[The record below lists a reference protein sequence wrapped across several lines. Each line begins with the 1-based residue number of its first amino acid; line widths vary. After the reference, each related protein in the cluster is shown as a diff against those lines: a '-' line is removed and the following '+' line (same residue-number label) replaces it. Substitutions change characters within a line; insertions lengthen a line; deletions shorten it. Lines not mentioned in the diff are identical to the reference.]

1 MKSVSHEISF
11 PELERELLSAWKDA
25 NTFQRSMNP
34 NLSTKLDGPE
44 TSGDK
49 RKSYL
54 FYDGPPFATGLPH
67 YGHLLAGTIKDVI
80 GRFQTMK
87 GLHVDRRFGWDCHG
101 LPVEF
106 EIQKSLDLHGSKAI
120 KEYGI
125 DNFNE
130 ACRSIVN
137 RYTKEWER
145 FVDRSGRWV
154 DFNRQFRTMDKSYME
169 SVWWVFNSLWEKE
182 MVYEGFKCVSYSPA
196 ISTPISNFEANLN
209 YKQVQDPAVVVR
221 GEISGT
227 REGAFKNLA
236 KDLPLSV
243 YFWTTTPWTL
253 PSNTACAVNKEL
265 SYSVVKAENPSEYAI
280 VATDRIGF
288 VFPELE
294 DESKSSNRNPKVE
307 TEITGAD
314 LVGLSYVPF
323 FDFFEEKRAD
333 GAFKI
338 FHGDFVSN
346 QDGTGIVH
354 LASFGEDDL
363 SLFTANNLPIID
375 PLDPDGVFDDSVG
388 EFSGMFFKDADSK
401 IIASLKASNKL
412 VKHDVLEHSYP
423 FCWRTDK
430 PLIYKSIST
439 WFVAVEKIKSNIIES
454 NQQIN
459 WVPDHLKNGRF
470 GNWLENARDW
480 AVSRNRFWGTPIPIW
495 RSEKGELHCIGSVEE
510 LEKLSGEK
518 IEDLHTHFLDKV
530 TFKSPKTGD
539 LMTRVPEVLDCWFES
554 GSMPYA
560 QAHYPFENKEQ
571 FESNFP
577 ADFIAEGLDQTR
589 GWFYTL
595 LVLSSALFDK
605 PAFKNVIVNGI
616 ILAEDGRKMSKSLK
630 NYPPVD
636 DIMEKYGADAMRLYL
651 LSSSATKADELRFS
665 EQGVRDVL
673 RQTLIPLWNAHNF
686 FVTYAL
692 VDGWTSDKLTSE
704 PSDNLLDRWILSKL
718 ESTISQV
725 DDVLSNYKLYA
736 AAQPLLS
743 FIDQLTNWYIRL
755 NRRRFW
761 QGNTKA
767 EADDKIKAYNTLYQV
782 LIGFSRVLAP
792 LAPFVS
798 EAIFKNLT
806 ESDSKVERDSVHLC
820 PFPGMEKGSLDDDK
834 SLIDSSL
841 EEGMDLFEETI
852 ILGRALRSEHDI
864 KLRQPLSKITVVFA
878 NEKALENLKKL
889 DSYIKEELNIKNV
902 VYQSEEEEVVNL
914 TARLNTVKHGKT
926 LGPKLGKQKMS
937 ELHKLIS
944 GLSTDEIRRVESGGS
959 VELIGEVFKKD
970 DILVS
975 RKPKANLKTAASSQ
989 RITIVLDTS
998 LTQELRLEGLAR
1010 EFINR
1015 IQKLRKDFGFDVTD
1029 RIVVKY
1035 MTASPKIALA
1045 IKENENYI
1053 LSETLSVSL
1062 EEVGSRDDLSVFGL
1076 SDDTV
1081 SIQEIDDGEIVV
1093 SLMRRQS

>member
-1 MKSVSHEISF
+1 
-11 PELERELLSAWKDA
+11 
-25 NTFQRSMNP
+25 
-34 NLSTKLDGPE
+34 
-44 TSGDK
+44 
-49 RKSYL
+49 
-54 FYDGPPFATGLPH
+54 
-67 YGHLLAGTIKDVI
+67 
-80 GRFQTMK
+80 
-87 GLHVDRRFGWDCHG
+87 
-101 LPVEF
+101 
-106 EIQKSLDLHGSKAI
+106 
-120 KEYGI
+120 
-125 DNFNE
+125 
-130 ACRSIVN
+130 
-137 RYTKEWER
+137 
-145 FVDRSGRWV
+145 
-154 DFNRQFRTMDKSYME
+154 
-169 SVWWVFNSLWEKE
+169 
-182 MVYEGFKCVSYSPA
+182 
-196 ISTPISNFEANLN
+196 
-209 YKQVQDPAVVVR
+209 
-221 GEISGT
+221 
-227 REGAFKNLA
+227 
-236 KDLPLSV
+236 
-243 YFWTTTPWTL
+243 
-253 PSNTACAVNKEL
+253 
-265 SYSVVKAENPSEYAI
+265 
-280 VATDRIGF
+280 
-288 VFPELE
+288 
-294 DESKSSNRNPKVE
+294 
-307 TEITGAD
+307 
-314 LVGLSYVPF
+314 
-323 FDFFEEKRAD
+323 
-333 GAFKI
+333 
-338 FHGDFVSN
+338 
-346 QDGTGIVH
+346 
-354 LASFGEDDL
+354 
-363 SLFTANNLPIID
+363 
-375 PLDPDGVFDDSVG
+375 
-388 EFSGMFFKDADSK
+388 
-401 IIASLKASNKL
+401 
-412 VKHDVLEHSYP
+412 
-423 FCWRTDK
+423 
-430 PLIYKSIST
+430 
-439 WFVAVEKIKSNIIES
+439 
-454 NQQIN
+454 
-459 WVPDHLKNGRF
+459 
-470 GNWLENARDW
+470 
-480 AVSRNRFWGTPIPIW
+480 
-495 RSEKGELHCIGSVEE
+495 
-510 LEKLSGEK
+510 
-518 IEDLHTHFLDKV
+518 
-530 TFKSPKTGD
+530 
-539 LMTRVPEVLDCWFES
+539 
-554 GSMPYA
+554 MPYA